1 VNHFLNQ
8 AGLNVNDI
16 SDFEHPNWVSTW
28 FRISHLYIH
37 ISHLYPINIPFVYIY
52 IFSHLYHFYPFYI
65 PFILMISSLSSYQ
78 RCKMT
83 SSRPEAVHRLAM
95 SWDPRSETSRA
106 ESSEAKL
113 ETTEPLSCFCIKTSR
128 CWGHVY
134 TLFIALGWNKG
145 AASPSVHPAVSWN
158 RKPNRCAWEF
168 GYPL

>member
-1 VNHFLNQ
+1 MNHFLNQ
-8 AGLNVNDI
+8 PGLNVNDI

-37 ISHLYPINIPFVYIY
+37 LSHLYPIYIPFIYIYIPLIFHLCIYIYIHIYIYIPFISHLYPFC
-52 IFSHLYHFYPFYI
+52 I

-106 ESSEAKL
+106 ESSEAKP
-113 ETTEPLSCFCIKTSR
+113 ETTE
-128 CWGHVY
+128 
-134 TLFIALGWNKG
+134 LFLYQNIQMLGI
-145 AASPSVHPAVSWN
+145 
-158 RKPNRCAWEF
+158 CL
-168 GYPL
+168 YPLVI